1 MYRPRVIPCLL
12 LKGFGLVK
20 SIRFKDYTYIG
31 DPINAVKIFNDKHAD
46 ELVFLD
52 ILATKEK
59 RTVNLELIKKI
70 GDECNMPFAVGG
82 GIRSIENIR
91 EILNAGAE
99 KVVINSYA
107 AENPDFIK
115 QSSEMF
121 GSSTIM
127 VSIDVKNTLF
137 GREHVFSH
145 SGMKFTG
152 FDPVTFSK
160 LMEQNGAGEIIINS
174 IERDGTMSGYDLELI
189 RRISEAVSVPVV
201 ALGGAGQLKHF
212 RDAVDI
218 GKASA
223 VAASSFFVFFG
234 SRKAVLISFPSQ
246 KELIQIFS

>member
-12 LKGFGLVK
+12 LKGLGLVK
-20 SIRFKDYTYIG
+20 SIRFKDYIYIG

-52 ILATKEK
+52 ILATREK

-107 AENPDFIK
+107 SENPEFIK
-115 QSSEMF
+115 QASGMF

-137 GREHVFSH
+137 GREYVFSQ
-145 SGMKFTG
+145 SGTKSTG
-152 FDPVTFSK
+152 FNPVTFSR

-174 IERDGTMSGYDLELI
+174 IERDGTMSGYDLDLI
-189 RRISEAVSVPVV
+189 KRISDAVSVPVI
-201 ALGGAGQLKHF
+201 ALGGAGKLEHF
-212 RDAVDI
+212 HDAVNI

-223 VAASSFFVFFG
+223 VAAGSFFVFFG